1 MDFKKEELIKSPLN
15 YTGGKY
21 KLLPQILPLL
31 PNNIDTFY
39 DLFCG
44 GTEVGINVQAKKVI
58 CSDINTVVIDLLK
71 YFKTQSYESLISEI
85 EEIIHRYNLSES
97 NKYGYKY
104 YGCNSN
110 DGLSKYNK
118 KYYLK
123 LREDYNNGN
132 REPIMFYTMLIFA
145 FNNYIKFNK
154 QNNFTTA
161 VNKRDFNN
169 NLRKKLEQYI
179 NKLRKTYIKFEN
191 KDFRS
196 LNIYNVKENDFLY
209 CDPPYLITFA
219 DYNEN
224 WNEQDE
230 RDLLNKLDFANSK
243 GVKFALSNV
252 LEHKGKS
259 NNILKKWAENYNI
272 NELDYNYG
280 NCNYHTKDKSKDSTV
295 EVLITNY
302 TY

>member
-1 MDFKKEELIKSPLN
+1 MNFKKEELVKSPLN

-21 KLLPQILPLL
+21 KLLPQILPLF
-31 PNNIDTFY
+31 PSNIDLFY
-39 DLFCG
+39 DVFCG
-44 GTEVGINVQAKKVI
+44 GTEVGVNVKANKIV
-58 CSDINTVVIDLLK
+58 CSDINYTMIELLN
-71 YFKTQSYESLISEI
+71 YFKNNSYENVISEI
-85 EEIIHRYNLSES
+85 EEIIHKYKLSES
-97 NKYGYKY
+97 NVHGYKY

-118 KYYLK
+118 EKYIN
-123 LREDYNNGN
+123 LRENYNSGD
-132 REPIMFYTMLIFA
+132 RSPIVFYTMLIFA

-169 NLRKKLEQYI
+169 SLRLKLKKYLDKVNEI
-179 NKLRKTYIKFEN
+179 DIDFIH
-191 KDFRS
+191 KDFRQ
-196 LNIYNVKENDFLY
+196 LNTNEIKDDDFVY
-209 CDPPYLITFA
+209 CDPPYLITCA

-224 WNEQDE
+224 WTEKDDI
-230 RDLLNKLDFANSK
+230 DLFEKLDYINEK

-259 NNILKKWAENYNI
+259 NERLKEWSKKYNI
-272 NELDYNYG
+272 HILSSNYG
-280 NCNYHTKDKSKDSTV
+280 NCNYHTKDKSTNSTV

-302 TY
+302 

>member
-1 MDFKKEELIKSPLN
+1 MVFKKEKLTKSPLN

-31 PNNIDTFY
+31 PSNINTFY
-39 DLFCG
+39 DVFCG
-44 GTEVGINVQAKKVI
+44 GTEVGINVKSNKVI
-58 CSDINTVVIDLLK
+58 CSDINRTIIELLNYFQNSSYDNVV
-71 YFKTQSYESLISEI
+71 SEI
-85 EEIIHRYNLSES
+85 EKIIHKYKLSES
-97 NKYGYKY
+97 NIYGYEY

-118 KYYLK
+118 EKYIN
-123 LREDYNNGN
+123 LRSDYNSGD
-132 REPIMFYTMLIFA
+132 RSPITFYTMLIFA

-169 NLRKKLEQYI
+169 SLRLKLKKYLD
-179 NKLRKTYIKFEN
+179 KLNEIDISFIH
-191 KDFRS
+191 KDFKQ
-196 LNIYNVKENDFLY
+196 LNVDEIKDNDFIY
-209 CDPPYLITFA
+209 CDPPYLITCA
-219 DYNEN
+219 DYNGN
-224 WNEQDE
+224 WTEKDDI
-230 RDLLNKLDFANSK
+230 DLFEKLDCINEK

-259 NNILKKWAENYNI
+259 NEILKEWAKKYNI
-272 NELDYNYG
+272 HILNSNYG
-280 NCNYHTKDKSKDSTV
+280 NCNYQTKDKSKDSTV

-302 TY
+302 